1 MVEDVEDGGYT
12 PEDTDMV
19 LDTPSPRGMY
29 VCYTPE
35 DTDMVLDTPS
45 PRGLNL
51 EG

>member
-19 LDTPSPRGMY
+19 LDTPSPRG
-29 VCYTPE
+29 
-35 DTDMVLDTPS
+35 
-45 PRGLNL
+45 LNL